1 MRRRDFFK
9 AIAAAGTVA
18 GFGRGSLAASAGWRR
33 FEITYRLNLQKRKT
47 PARIWVPVPQ
57 DALDY
62 QRVIDLT
69 WRSPVA
75 ASLIWE
81 QTSRAPIISVA
92 WAEPTA
98 PREIEITARV
108 ATRDRS
114 GLYPDASHEEL
125 A

>member
-33 FEITYRLNLQKRKT
+33 FEITYRLDLQAQKT
-47 PARIWVPVPQ
+47 PMRVWVPVPQ

-75 ASLIWE
+75 ASMTWE
-81 QTSRAPIISVA
+81 QISRAPIVSVA
-92 WAEPTA
+92 WTEPTM
-98 PREIEITARV
+98 PREIDITARI

-114 GLYPDASHEEL
+114 GFSPDAS
-125 A
+125 